1 MFLRTNLEADLAGLG
16 AGLAGLGAGLA
27 GREGRP
33 CPYMEYGV
41 VYKKVE
47 TYCCE

>member
-16 AGLAGLGAGLA
+16 AGLGAGLA